1 MLKFI
6 LVGDVLL
13 IKKNQEYY
21 MTQKNEQG
29 KQYLTMH
36 YFKALCALM
45 GRGHPIE
52 SLTGIPKGT

>member
-1 MLKFI
+1 MRKGSSI
-6 LVGDVLL
+6 SQ
-13 IKKNQEYY
+13 I
-21 MTQKNEQG
+21 T
-29 KQYLTMH
+29 H